1 MHSPA
6 GRHLPR
12 LPRTSLRRL
21 TVGLWIALCLCIG
34 ATASAATQAR
44 IDVGVYASDVPR
56 FDRLTGQHSDS
67 TTEFLGWDQGRT
79 WGKNYGYFLDM
90 LGDRP
95 HIELKTKSQGGAIS
109 TKEIALGQG
118 DAHLT
123 GLALAI
129 AESGKPVLLRPLG
142 EMNNSANVYC
152 ACRGGAANSTE
163 WYRRAFQRIY
173 VIMHGGTAV
182 AMSAKLRALGMPGV
196 TVDVP
201 PNPYPHLTVVWNPL
215 AVGVPAVSG
224 NGFRDYSPGT
234 RYFDAYGNDYYDFG
248 TYSFSR
254 TTELYDAYPDK
265 PFVIPEWG
273 LAIDDP
279 GYVRAFADFVRA
291 HRRVTFI
298 GFFNGRAGEQFDL
311 GSKPKSLA
319 AYRRSIVPLT
329 R

>member
-118 DAHLT
+118 
-123 GLALAI
+123 
-129 AESGKPVLLRPLG
+129 
-142 EMNNSANVYC
+142 
-152 ACRGGAANSTE
+152 
-163 WYRRAFQRIY
+163 
-173 VIMHGGTAV
+173 
-182 AMSAKLRALGMPGV
+182 
-196 TVDVP
+196 
-201 PNPYPHLTVVWNPL
+201 
-215 AVGVPAVSG
+215 
-224 NGFRDYSPGT
+224 
-234 RYFDAYGNDYYDFG
+234 
-248 TYSFSR
+248 
-254 TTELYDAYPDK
+254 
-265 PFVIPEWG
+265 
-273 LAIDDP
+273 
-279 GYVRAFADFVRA
+279 
-291 HRRVTFI
+291 
-298 GFFNGRAGEQFDL
+298 
-311 GSKPKSLA
+311 
-319 AYRRSIVPLT
+319 
-329 R
+329 